1 MNWRICI
8 DSPQKRA
15 LDLCSGTMNKGRGSG
30 YDWNYGS
37 GSGVRPARGFGD
49 GVGSGT
55 GFGDGVGSGSGY
67 GHPRAGGSWARGG
80 GGAQEPGDYEF
91 WNGDGES
98 KTSWY

>member
-49 GVGSGT
+49 GVGSG
-55 GFGDGVGSGSGY
+55 GFGDGEGSGSERPSQSRWLMGEWRSAARRS
-67 GHPRAGGSWARGG
+67 RATTNSGTVT
-80 GGAQEPGDYEF
+80 EK
-91 WNGDGES
+91 S